1 MEKKI
6 WIALMLLGLVGCS
19 ALRPQAITMTVAKES
34 ALAGEGRSVSFKGKA
49 LPLEGKGIKVGDR
62 LPAAVLSAND
72 LSPVNLAETGGKVR
86 IISVVP
92 SLDTP
97 VCEEQTHALSER
109 NGGLDKEVQ
118 LFTVSMDLPF
128 AQKRFSK
135 EAKIGNVLF
144 LSDYKEADFGK
155 NYGLLIQP
163 LHLLS
168 RAVLVV
174 DKENVVRHL
183 QVVPEITSLP
193 DLEAAMRVAKD
204 LL

>member
-1 MEKKI
+1 MKKI
-6 WIALMLLGLVGCS
+6 WIALMLLSLVGCS
-19 ALRPQAITMTVAKES
+19 AVRSQTMPIAKES
-34 ALAGEGRSVSFKGKA
+34 ASAGEGQSVTFKGKA
-49 LPLEGKGIKVGDR
+49 LALEGTGIKVGDR
-62 LPAAVLSAND
+62 LPAAVLAAND

-118 LFTVSMDLPF
+118 LITVSMDLPF

-144 LSDYKEADFGK
+144 LSDYKGADFGK

-174 DKENVVRHL
+174 DKDNVVRHL
-183 QVVPEITSLP
+183 QVVPEITELP
-193 DLEAAMRVAKD
+193 DLEAAMQAAKG

>member
-1 MEKKI
+1 MKKI
-6 WIALMLLGLVGCS
+6 WIALMLLSLVGCS
-19 ALRPQAITMTVAKES
+19 AVRSQTMPIAKES
-34 ALAGEGRSVSFKGKA
+34 ASAGEGQSVTFKGKA
-49 LPLEGKGIKVGDR
+49 LALEGTGIKVGDR
-62 LPAAVLSAND
+62 LPAAVLAAND

-118 LFTVSMDLPF
+118 LITVSMDLPF

-144 LSDYKEADFGK
+144 LSDYKGAEFGK
-155 NYGLLIQP
+155 SYGLLIQP

-174 DKENVVRHL
+174 DKENIVRHL
-183 QVVPEITSLP
+183 QVVPEITELP
-193 DLEAAMRVAKD
+193 DLEAAMQAAKG

>member
-1 MEKKI
+1 MKKT

-19 ALRPQAITMTVAKES
+19 AVRSQTMPIAKES
-34 ALAGEGRSVSFKGKA
+34 ASAGEGQSVTFKGKA
-49 LPLEGKGIKVGDR
+49 LPLEGTGIKVGDR
-62 LPAAVLSAND
+62 LPAAVLAAND

-118 LFTVSMDLPF
+118 LITVSMDLPF

-144 LSDYKEADFGK
+144 LSDYKGADFGRS
-155 NYGLLIQP
+155 YGLLIQP

-183 QVVPEITSLP
+183 QVVPEITELP
-193 DLEAAMRVAKD
+193 DLEAAMQAAKG

>member
-1 MEKKI
+1 MKKI
-6 WIALMLLGLVGCS
+6 WIALMLLSLVGCS
-19 ALRPQAITMTVAKES
+19 AVRSQTMPIAKES
-34 ALAGEGRSVSFKGKA
+34 ASAGEGQSVTFKGKA
-49 LPLEGKGIKVGDR
+49 LALEGTGIKVGDR
-62 LPAAVLSAND
+62 LPAAVLAAND

-118 LFTVSMDLPF
+118 LITVSMDLPF

-144 LSDYKEADFGK
+144 LSDYKGAEFGRS
-155 NYGLLIQP
+155 YGLLIQP

-183 QVVPEITSLP
+183 QVVPEITELP
-193 DLEAAMRVAKD
+193 DLEAAMQAAKG

>member
-1 MEKKI
+1 MKKI
-6 WIALMLLGLVGCS
+6 WIALMLLSLVGCS
-19 ALRPQAITMTVAKES
+19 AVRSQTMPIAKES
-34 ALAGEGRSVSFKGKA
+34 ASAGEGQSVTFKGKA
-49 LPLEGKGIKVGDR
+49 LALEGTGIKVGDR
-62 LPAAVLSAND
+62 LPSAVLAAND

-118 LFTVSMDLPF
+118 LITVSMDLPF

-144 LSDYKEADFGK
+144 LSDYKGAEFGRS
-155 NYGLLIQP
+155 YGLLIQP

-174 DKENVVRHL
+174 DKDNVVRHL
-183 QVVPEITSLP
+183 QVVPEITELP
-193 DLEAAMRVAKD
+193 DLEAAMQAAKG

>member
-1 MEKKI
+1 MKKI
-6 WIALMLLGLVGCS
+6 WIALILLSVVGCS
-19 ALRPQAITMTVAKES
+19 AVRSQTMPIAKES
-34 ALAGEGRSVSFKGKA
+34 ASAGEGQSVTFKGKA
-49 LPLEGKGIKVGDR
+49 LALEGTGIKVGDR
-62 LPAAVLSAND
+62 LPAAVLAAND

-118 LFTVSMDLPF
+118 LITVSMDLPF

-144 LSDYKEADFGK
+144 LSDYKGAEFGRS
-155 NYGLLIQP
+155 YGLLIQP

-183 QVVPEITSLP
+183 QVVPEITELP
-193 DLEAAMRVAKD
+193 DLEAAMQAAKG

>member
-1 MEKKI
+1 MKKI
-6 WIALMLLGLVGCS
+6 WIALMLLSLVGCS
-19 ALRPQAITMTVAKES
+19 AIRSQTMPIAKES
-34 ALAGEGRSVSFKGKA
+34 ASAGEGQSVTFKGKA
-49 LPLEGKGIKVGDR
+49 LPLEGTGIKVGDR
-62 LPAAVLSAND
+62 LPAAVLAAND

-118 LFTVSMDLPF
+118 LITVSMDLPF

-144 LSDYKEADFGK
+144 LSDYKGAEFGRS
-155 NYGLLIQP
+155 YGLLIQP

-174 DKENVVRHL
+174 DKENIVRHL
-183 QVVPEITSLP
+183 QVVPEITELP
-193 DLEAAMRVAKD
+193 DLEAAMQAAKG